1 MQKEQQEQ
9 TFFFLPRKQLI
20 LPSVTT
26 VGSPTNSISLAQP
39 FSENKHA
46 VCTWRVK
53 HRMKPSPNSCHL
65 LIGAGTFYTLYF
77 AKYKK
82 KCSFKKIDRTWQSC
96 RGEVIST
103 QPFVRERFQYN
114 TCNLKIHAIF
124 QYIHG
129 MCQIKHET
137 ILVNKN
143 MIIKQKLIT
152 CTCIKFRAIDNIH
165 AGYTIREVI
174 SLKPTGIFNEYDVQL
189 KSQPR

>member
-1 MQKEQQEQ
+1 MQDMDTGIVYTVSVLGFLAQQEPQTCVKDAVIIKLMQKEQQEQ

-53 HRMKPSPNSCHL
+53 HRIKPSPNSCHL

-129 MCQIKHET
+129 M
-137 ILVNKN
+137 
-143 MIIKQKLIT
+143 
-152 CTCIKFRAIDNIH
+152 
-165 AGYTIREVI
+165 
-174 SLKPTGIFNEYDVQL
+174 
-189 KSQPR
+189 